1 VSRRSA
7 ILTLTITLAVVYGS
21 LILTQISGTTPLLGL
36 DLQGGFSVVLNA
48 PEGTETDVL
57 ETAVQIMRRR
67 IEALGNV
74 QEPEIA
80 VVGARSIEVQLPG
93 VTDRE
98 RALQAVGTTGRLE
111 FRPVRD
117 ISPIPG
123 VSPLFF
129 QPAPDDTPPTTTTT
143 LPGGTSTTAPDP
155 SQPVANWAPAAAG
168 PTTTTTPSTTT
179 TAAGPTTTTTTPTTT
194 TTTDGVTTTTTPGA
208 TTTTIDPTAHIVLP
222 EGVTWCDEVDQP
234 GCVDRA
240 TGLTP
245 NPDPDLDAFLLARP
259 EDGEIAYHLAPARL
273 LGSDL
278 EGAQA
283 QFQQQGGSPV
293 GGGGLG
299 EWVVVLDFNS
309 AGASRFTEVTKELAA
324 FPLGDPRRQFG
335 IVLDGIVQSAPQI
348 AAGVDPNVGIAGDSA
363 VITLG
368 SGGNQQREASSLSVV
383 LRYGSLPVAFEQAT
397 VQSVSATLGADSLDA
412 GLLAGFIGL
421 ALVAA
426 VMILYY
432 RVLGIINVIGLTVFG
447 SLVLVVFSL
456 LGSLQGVT
464 LTLAGIAGL
473 IVSVGITADSYIVYF
488 ERIKEEVHRGRS
500 LRSAIDHAFTRAF
513 RTILTADT
521 VSFAAAVLLFFLAI
535 GSVKGF
541 ALALGIATVCDVLV
555 AVFFT
560 RPAVALLSGTPL
572 LGEGGRMSIR
582 GAVGVPPEEAIP

>member
-1 VSRRSA
+1 MSRRSA

-93 VTDRE
+93 VTDRD

-129 QPAPDDTPPTTTTT
+129 QPAPDTTTTTTTTT
-143 LPGGTSTTAPDP
+143 LPGGTSTTTPDP

-168 PTTTTTPSTTT
+168 STTTTTPLTTT
-179 TAAGPTTTTTTPTTT
+179 TAAGPTTTTT
-194 TTTDGVTTTTTPGA
+194 PGA
-208 TTTTIDPTAHIVLP
+208 TTTTMDPTAHIVLP
-222 EGVTWCDEVDQP
+222 EGVSWCDEVDQP

-309 AGASRFTEVTKELAA
+309 AGAGRFTEVTKELAA

-368 SGGNQQREASSLSVV
+368 SGGNQQREASGLSVV

-464 LTLAGIAGL
+464 LTLAGVAGL

-521 VSFAAAVLLFFLAI
+521 VSFAGAVLLFFLAI

-541 ALALGIATVCDVLV
+541 ALALGIATVCDVVV

>member
-1 VSRRSA
+1 MSRRSA

-93 VTDRE
+93 VTDRD

-143 LPGGTSTTAPDP
+143 LPGGTSTTTPDP

-168 PTTTTTPSTTT
+168 STTTTTPLTTT
-179 TAAGPTTTTTTPTTT
+179 TAAGP
-194 TTTDGVTTTTTPGA
+194 TTTTTPGA

-222 EGVTWCDEVDQP
+222 EGVSWCDEVDQP

-309 AGASRFTEVTKELAA
+309 AGAGRFTEVTKELAA

-368 SGGNQQREASSLSVV
+368 SGGNQQREASGLSVV

-541 ALALGIATVCDVLV
+541 ALALGIATVCDVVV

-582 GAVGVPPEEAIP
+582 GAVGVPPEGAIP

>member
-1 VSRRSA
+1 MSRRSA

-57 ETAVQIMRRR
+57 DQAVQIMRRR

-80 VVGARSIEVQLPG
+80 VVGERSIEVQLPG
-93 VTDRE
+93 VTDRD

-129 QPAPDDTPPTTTTT
+129 QPAPDDTTTTSTTTT
-143 LPGGTSTTAPDP
+143 LPGGTSTTAPDD
-155 SQPVANWAPAAAG
+155 SQPVVNWAP
-168 PTTTTTPSTTT
+168 
-179 TAAGPTTTTTTPTTT
+179 TAAGPTTTSTPSTTT
-194 TTTDGVTTTTTPGA
+194 TTEGVTTTTTPGA

-222 EGVTWCDEVDQP
+222 EGVTWCDEVDQL

-245 NPDPDLDAFLLARP
+245 DPDPEFDAFLLARL

-293 GGGGLG
+293 GGGGIG
-299 EWVVVLDFNS
+299 EWVVVLNFNS
-309 AGASRFTEVTKELAA
+309 SGAARFTEVTKELAA

-335 IVLDGIVQSAPQI
+335 IVLDGVVQSAPQI

-426 VMILYY
+426 AMILYY
-432 RVLGIINVIGLTVFG
+432 RVLGIVNVIGLTVFG
-447 SLVLVVFSL
+447 SLVLVVFSM

-464 LTLAGIAGL
+464 LTLAGVAGL

-521 VSFAAAVLLFFLAI
+521 VSFAGAVLLFFLAI

-560 RPAVALLSGTPL
+560 RPAVALLSGTRF

-582 GAVGVPPEEAIP
+582 GAVGVPPEEAIA